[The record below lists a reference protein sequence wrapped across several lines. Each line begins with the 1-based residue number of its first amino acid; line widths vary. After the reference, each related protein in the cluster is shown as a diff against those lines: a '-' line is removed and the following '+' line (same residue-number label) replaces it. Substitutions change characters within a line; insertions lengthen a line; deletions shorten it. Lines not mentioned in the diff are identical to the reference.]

1 MKMLL
6 KHILNLYNL
15 LLSLGAF
22 YLGVNMIF
30 DKGAFDTWPP
40 EWIGKIPFT
49 SWVSLGLFGIIVFGI
64 GNGIASTYGF
74 IKKDNKI
81 YLITI
86 TMGVLFFSCT
96 ALSRILLGEWYLP
109 TSGFLLFSTIQI
121 LLGLVGLVGWVIKQS
136 INNRD

>member
-22 YLGVNMIF
+22 YLGIDMILG
-30 DKGAFDTWPP
+30 KSFDTWPP

-81 YLITI
+81 FLITI

-96 ALSRILLGEWYLP
+96 ALSRILLGEWHLP